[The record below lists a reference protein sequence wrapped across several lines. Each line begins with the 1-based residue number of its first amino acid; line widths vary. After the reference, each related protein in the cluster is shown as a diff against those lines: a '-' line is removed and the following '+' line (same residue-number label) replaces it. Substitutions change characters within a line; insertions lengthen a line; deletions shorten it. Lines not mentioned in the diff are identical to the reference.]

1 MERLQTIDYVSPLG
15 ILEISGT
22 EDGVC
27 SIMFTDRDEPILLE
41 QEDKCLEPLLVC
53 RQQLDEYF
61 SGERQSFSVPLC
73 MKGTDFQ
80 KTVWHT
86 LTTLPYAHKITY
98 TELAALIG
106 KENAVR
112 AVGNANGKNRLN
124 IIVPCHRIIGANG
137 SLTGYSGGLWRKEWL
152 LAHEQCSQNRE
163 K

>member
-1 MERLQTIDYVSPLG
+1 MERIQTIDYASPLG
-15 ILEISGT
+15 VLEISGT

-27 SIMFTDRDEPILLE
+27 SILFTDRDEPILLE
-41 QEDKCLEPLLVC
+41 QEDNCHEPLLVC
-53 RQQLDEYF
+53 QQQLDEYF
-61 SGERQSFSVPLC
+61 SGKRQSFSVPLW

-80 KTVWHT
+80 KSVWHT
-86 LTTLPYAHKITY
+86 LTTIPYAHKITY

-124 IIVPCHRIIGANG
+124 IIVPCHRIIGSNG

-152 LAHEQCSQNRE
+152 LTHEQCSQNKE
-163 K
+163 E

>member
-1 MERLQTIDYVSPLG
+1 MKIRRV
-15 ILEISGT
+15 
-22 EDGVC
+22 
-27 SIMFTDRDEPILLE
+27 TDRDEPILLE
-41 QEDKCLEPLLVC
+41 QEDNCLDPLLVC

-61 SGERQSFSVPLC
+61 SGNRQSFSVPLW

-80 KTVWHT
+80 KMVWHT
-86 LTTLPYAHKITY
+86 LTTIPYAHKITY

-124 IIVPCHRIIGANG
+124 IIVPCHRMIGANG

-152 LAHEQCSQNRE
+152 LAHEQRSQNKE
-163 K
+163 E

>member
-1 MERLQTIDYVSPLG
+1 MERIQTIDYASPLG
-15 ILEISGT
+15 VLEISGT

-27 SIMFTDRDEPILLE
+27 SILFTDRDEPILLE
-41 QEDKCLEPLLVC
+41 HEDNCHEPLLVC
-53 RQQLDEYF
+53 WQQLDEYF
-61 SGERQSFSVPLC
+61 SGKRQSFSVSLW

-80 KTVWHT
+80 KSVWHT
-86 LTTLPYAHKITY
+86 LTTIPYAHKITY

-152 LAHEQCSQNRE
+152 LTHEQCSLNKE
-163 K
+163 E